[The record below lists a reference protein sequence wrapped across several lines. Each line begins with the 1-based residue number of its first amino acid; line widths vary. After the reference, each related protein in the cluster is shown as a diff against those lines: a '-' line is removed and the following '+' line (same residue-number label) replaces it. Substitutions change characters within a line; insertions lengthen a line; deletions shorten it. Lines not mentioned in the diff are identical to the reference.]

1 MAEKNAWQTIVDDA
15 AEKAGISLT
24 AGRKF
29 AKELIEGIKSHLAG
43 GKPLQIL
50 GFVNFDIALR
60 GERDHKNPRNG
71 EVITKPAHKTVTA
84 KVSKSVN
91 KVVGAIKLTKDEIAE
106 ANGSK

>member
-29 AKELIEGIKSHLAG
+29 AKELIEGIKAHLVS

-50 GFVNFDIALR
+50 GFVNFDVALR
-60 GERDHKNPRNG
+60 GERDHKNPQSG
-71 EVITKPAHKTVTA
+71 EVITKPAHKAITA

-91 KVVGAIKLTKDEIAE
+91 KAVGAIKLTKDEIAK
-106 ANGSK
+106 ANKSK